1 LTSCT
6 VDILLIIQSIIII
19 VLLASSI
26 HHDVDKINPN
36 NNAQNEM
43 MSIWGMNE
51 IFDELKQQNNN
62 NNLNFFHRHHDGGDS
77 KVRKLFQ

>member
-19 VLLASSI
+19 ILLASSI
-26 HHDVDKINPN
+26 HHVDKINPN
-36 NNAQNEM
+36 NTQNEM

-51 IFDELKQQNNN
+51 IFDELKQQHNN
-62 NNLNFFHRHHDGGDS
+62 
-77 KVRKLFQ
+77 KLFRQLFSSPS